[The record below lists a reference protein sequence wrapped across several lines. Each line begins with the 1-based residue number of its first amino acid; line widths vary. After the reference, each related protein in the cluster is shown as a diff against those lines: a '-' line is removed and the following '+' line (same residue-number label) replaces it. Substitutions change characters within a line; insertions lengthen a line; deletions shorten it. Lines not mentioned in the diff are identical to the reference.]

1 MYAVAVQMSLGLGL
15 TLGSR
20 VALVGTFVA
29 GAGSVF
35 GGTGLGVL
43 PRAVLTDAAGDG
55 VGAGGDD
62 GTVVL
67 GVGVCCAR
75 DGRKERIRRVAV
87 PAGGWVLAHFLGVGP
102 PWTDGADAGFPV
114 HIVACGA
121 FDLPEVRTVTRQ
133 GLLDSVLADDGV

>member
-1 MYAVAVQMSLGLGL
+1 MASNDRRDTCLDDLTETPELVYAVAVQMSLGLGL

-35 GGTGLGVL
+35 SRTGLGVL
-43 PRAVLTDAAGDG
+43 PRAVLPNAAGDG

-75 DGRKERIRRVAV
+75 DG
-87 PAGGWVLAHFLGVGP
+87 
-102 PWTDGADAGFPV
+102 
-114 HIVACGA
+114 
-121 FDLPEVRTVTRQ
+121 
-133 GLLDSVLADDGV
+133 